1 MIAARRIRWCLL
13 ACLSFAVPAFAA
25 DPAVERV
32 LARWDG
38 DTRADLKA
46 VVVLRDGELIAERYY
61 NGDDA
66 RSLHDMRS
74 AGKSV
79 TALLA
84 GIALDQGRIGSLDDP
99 IERYLPAARGKPVAG
114 TSVRD
119 LLTMRSGLDADDTQE
134 QSPGNEDRLDEAA
147 DPAAFALGVPRRE
160 VAGTRY
166 QYNSLNAYLA
176 GWVVAAAVAQ
186 PLDEFARAN
195 LFQPLGIEHWQWQR
209 DASGHAKGQG
219 NLSLS
224 ARDMAAI
231 GEWVLDGGEHAGR
244 RLISRKTLDDI
255 LAPRIAIAAVDPFA
269 DHYGYFWY
277 LRTQRIAGRD
287 VPVAFASGNGGN
299 KIYVVPSLR
308 AVIAITSSAYGR
320 GYGQRRSQDILR
332 AVLAAMGPAASRDLP
347 AAVSAREG

>member
-1 MIAARRIRWCLL
+1 MLALL
-13 ACLSFAVPAFAA
+13 CCVFPVAAA

-38 DTRADLKA
+38 DTRVDLKA

-84 GIALDQGRIGSLDDP
+84 GIALDQGRIASLDDP

-134 QSPGNEDRLDEAA
+134 GSPGNEDRLDEAV
-147 DPAAFALGVPRRE
+147 DPAAFALGIPRRE
-160 VAGTRY
+160 AAGTRY
-166 QYNSLNAYLA
+166 QYNSLTAYLA

-195 LFQPLGIEHWQWQR
+195 LFQ
-209 DASGHAKGQG
+209 
-219 NLSLS
+219 
-224 ARDMAAI
+224 
-231 GEWVLDGGEHAGR
+231 
-244 RLISRKTLDDI
+244 
-255 LAPRIAIAAVDPFA
+255 
-269 DHYGYFWY
+269 
-277 LRTQRIAGRD
+277 
-287 VPVAFASGNGGN
+287 
-299 KIYVVPSLR
+299 
-308 AVIAITSSAYGR
+308 
-320 GYGQRRSQDILR
+320 
-332 AVLAAMGPAASRDLP
+332 
-347 AAVSAREG
+347 